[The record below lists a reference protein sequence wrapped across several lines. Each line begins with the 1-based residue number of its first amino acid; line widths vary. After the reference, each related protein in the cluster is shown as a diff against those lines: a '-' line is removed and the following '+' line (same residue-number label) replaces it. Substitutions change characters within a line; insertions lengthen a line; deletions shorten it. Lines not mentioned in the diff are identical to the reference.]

1 MMQAIARAGR
11 SDTWL
16 LITVLTLA
24 ALLLAFGLIAQ
35 GVVEGG
41 PLWFD
46 RALLLA
52 FREPANL
59 AVPIG
64 PPWLP
69 DAARDVT
76 SLGST
81 IVLGIV
87 LLAVVGYLLLAHK
100 RAAAW
105 LMLGS
110 VLSGLAVNSLL
121 KYAFARPRPDV
132 VPPAVEV
139 FTASFPSGHAALS
152 AITYLTL
159 AAILGR
165 TQPAVSIRIYFVV
178 LAAFVTGL
186 VGVSRVYLG
195 VHYPTDVL
203 AGWCIGAAWAL
214 GCWAL
219 TSWLQSRGGVEPPEP
234 VS

>member
-1 MMQAIARAGR
+1 
-11 SDTWL
+11 
-16 LITVLTLA
+16 
-24 ALLLAFGLIAQ
+24 
-35 GVVEGG
+35 
-41 PLWFD
+41 
-46 RALLLA
+46 
-52 FREPANL
+52 
-59 AVPIG
+59 
-64 PPWLP
+64 
-69 DAARDVT
+69 
-76 SLGST
+76 
-81 IVLGIV
+81 
-87 LLAVVGYLLLAHK
+87 
-100 RAAAW
+100 
-105 LMLGS
+105 
-110 VLSGLAVNSLL
+110 LL

>member
-1 MMQAIARAGR
+1 
-11 SDTWL
+11 
-16 LITVLTLA
+16 
-24 ALLLAFGLIAQ
+24 
-35 GVVEGG
+35 
-41 PLWFD
+41 
-46 RALLLA
+46 
-52 FREPANL
+52 
-59 AVPIG
+59 
-64 PPWLP
+64 
-69 DAARDVT
+69 
-76 SLGST
+76 
-81 IVLGIV
+81 
-87 LLAVVGYLLLAHK
+87 
-100 RAAAW
+100 
-105 LMLGS
+105 MLGS

-132 VPPAVEV
+132 VPPTVEV

-165 TQPAVSIRIYFVV
+165 TQPAVSVRIYFIV

-203 AGWCIGAAWAL
+203 AGWCVGAAWAL

-219 TSWLQSRGGVEPPEP
+219 MSWLQSRGGVEPPEP
-234 VS
+234 PGL